1 MSAPRP
7 KLEEILEFPATFT
20 FQVIA
25 LHTEVLVEQCVTTVE
40 RVLERR
46 IIQVAERASSAE
58 RYRAVR
64 VTTTVLSADEVRAVY
79 TELNNVP
86 DVKLLL

>member
-7 KLEEILEFPATFT
+7 KLEEILDFPATFT

-25 LHTEVLVEQCVTTVE
+25 IHTDVLVEQCVTTVE

-79 TELNNVP
+79 AELNNVP

>member
-25 LHTEVLVEQCVTTVE
+25 VHTEVLVEQCVTIVE
-40 RVLERR
+40 RVLDRR
-46 IIQVAERASSAE
+46 IIQVAERASSAA

-64 VTTTVLSADEVRAVY
+64 VTTTVSSADEVRAVSA
-79 TELNNVP
+79 ELNGLP
-86 DVKLLL
+86 DVKLLR